1 MIGAIE
7 NGLIGV
13 LRDAGEAGTLGY
25 RYRTLDSYPS
35 NWDAYLKEKGQI
47 RTPAA
52 WAVFI
57 GFSDGVDRGE
67 DTGAEFEARFAVVV
81 AAQNLRNET
90 ASRHGGP
97 NPVAEPGSYQLA
109 EDAVR
114 LLSRSDLGLQLVRP
128 IEVLRVEPMQRDAET
143 RTARFSMIAL
153 ECKCAIALGPF
164 EGAGNPADF
173 TAFHADWDVP
183 AFGDVTLNAEA
194 PFLPAADPDAE
205 DLLELPQ

>member
-1 MIGAIE
+1 MIGAVE
-7 NGLIGV
+7 NGLIGA

-25 RYRTLDSYPS
+25 RYRTLDSYPDEF
-35 NWDAYLKEKGQI
+35 DAYLKEKGQL

-52 WAVFI
+52 WAVFLGWSEGADQGDDI
-57 GFSDGVDRGE
+57 GAQFV
-67 DTGAEFEARFAVVV
+67 AQFALVV
-81 AAQNLRNET
+81 AAKNLRNET
-90 ASRHGGP
+90 ATRHGGVDP
-97 NPVAEPGSYQLA
+97 TSEPGSYQLA

-114 LLSRSDLGLQLVRP
+114 VLSQSDLGLPLVAP
-128 IEVLRVEPMQRDAET
+128 IEFTGGRLVARSAEVRTQGLSLFALTLRCTVP
-143 RTARFSMIAL
+143 
-153 ECKCAIALGPF
+153 LGQF